1 VELVY
6 LTTIVPQK
14 SGCNNRRVA
23 IVGEK
28 PGKTQIFQD
37 QGLLHQAREILN
49 STSKT

>member
-14 SGCNNRRVA
+14 SGCNKSRVA

-28 PGKTQIFQD
+28 SGKTQIFQN
-37 QGLLHQAREILN
+37 QGILHQARE
-49 STSKT
+49 TS